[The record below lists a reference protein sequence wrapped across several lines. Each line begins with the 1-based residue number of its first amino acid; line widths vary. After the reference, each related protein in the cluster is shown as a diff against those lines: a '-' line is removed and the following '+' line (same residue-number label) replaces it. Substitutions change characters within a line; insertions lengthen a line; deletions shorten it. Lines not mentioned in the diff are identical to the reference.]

1 MSITK
6 NSDGSVTMSGNVT
19 PGSEIYHV
27 SDANQMVYVYGTN
40 HFIYGLPDTKIAL
53 MSDYSSI
60 AAYNGNS
67 EIDFIGNDGWAYLE
81 GNNYQVKIF
90 DNNSEAYVN
99 NSNVAFSSFPNG
111 NQQTAK
117 IHGNNNLISYWTNA
131 NGIVSGQNV
140 TINGN
145 FSNNKTTIT
154 GDGSSVHINGDQQQI
169 TVSGNNDTV
178 NYSGNN
184 GIIHPQ
190 GNNITVNANF
200 ANIWLP
206 DNVAV
211 NVTGAGNIIHMGKGD
226 IVNAT
231 CTDSTHANGYTIPAI
246 RLRNFYSIGSAG
258 GASPGFI
265 FAKDLG
271 YAVNDIVDIGRNN
284 VSISTDASGLMNNT
298 YVTLDGKHNQYA
310 HLDLTGSQNRQ
321 DINDDDRMHNAVIS
335 YTRSQTWPVSIKSA
349 HDIRSIAQQ
358 TSSSDV
364 NDMITSRAVSKAAY
378 NNHQTMTSVLPEST
392 TTTGESLLNPIMNPQ
407 QAIPAAAHLS

>member
-40 HFIYGLPDTKIAL
+40 HFIYGLPDTKIGL

-145 FSNNKTTIT
+145 FANNKTTIT

-184 GIIHPQ
+184 GIIHLQ

-246 RLRNFYSIGSAG
+246 RLRSFYGVG
-258 GASPGFI
+258 QLPYPFTVQ
-265 FAKDLG
+265 KDRG
-271 YAVNDIVDIGRNN
+271 YAINTIVDIGK
-284 VSISTDASGLMNNT
+284 SHASFSTDSSGLLNDA
-298 YVTLDGKHNQYA
+298 YVTLDGKHYQYA
-310 HLDLTGSQNRQ
+310 HLDLTGSRYWADVAN
-321 DINDDDRMHNAVIS
+321 DDRMHNAVVS
-335 YTRSQTWPVSIKSA
+335 YTASQTWPVSTKSA
-349 HDIRSIAQQ
+349 PDIRSIAQQ
-358 TSSSDV
+358 ASSSDV

-378 NNHQTMTSVLPEST
+378 NNHQTITSVLPEST
-392 TTTGESLLNPIMNPQ
+392 ITTGESLLNPIMNPQ
-407 QAIPAAAHLS
+407 QAIPAAAHLG

>member
-6 NSDGSVTMSGNVT
+6 NSDGSVTISGNVT

-27 SDANQMVYVYGTN
+27 SNANQMVYVYGTN

-53 MSDYSSI
+53 MSDYASI
-60 AAYNGNS
+60 SAYNGNS

-99 NSNVAFSSFPNG
+99 NSNIAFSSFPNG

-145 FSNNKTTIT
+145 FANNKTTIT
-154 GDGSSVHINGDQQQI
+154 GDGSSVHISGDQQQI

-178 NYSGNN
+178 NYSGNS
-184 GIIHPQ
+184 GTIHLQ
-190 GNNITVNANF
+190 GNNVTINANF
-200 ANIWLP
+200 ADIWLP
-206 DNVAV
+206 DNVTV
-211 NVTGAGNIIHMGKGD
+211 NVTGAGNTIHMGKND
-226 IVNAT
+226 AVNTA
-231 CTDSTHANGYTIPAI
+231 CTDSNHANRYTIPAI
-246 RLRNFYSIGSAG
+246 KLCEYEPRGGYPNTSYIPVDIGYG
-258 GASPGFI
+258 
-265 FAKDLG
+265 
-271 YAVNDIVDIGRNN
+271 VNNIVDIGKRN
-284 VSISTDASGLMNNT
+284 VILSTDSSGLLNNA
-298 YVTLDGKHNQYA
+298 YITLYTRNLKQPV
-310 HLDLTGSQNRQ
+310 LDLKNYDEMNT
-321 DINDDDRMHNAVIS
+321 AVIS
-335 YTRSQTWPVSIKSA
+335 YTPSQTWPVSTKSA
-349 HDIRSIAQQ
+349 PDIRSIAQQ
-358 TSSSDV
+358 ASSSDV

>member
-1 MSITK
+1 MSTTK

-40 HFIYGLPDTKIAL
+40 HFIYGLPDTKIGL
-53 MSDYSSI
+53 MSDYASI
-60 AAYNGNS
+60 SAYNGNS

-99 NSNVAFSSFPNG
+99 NSTVAFSSFPNG

-145 FSNNKTTIT
+145 FANNKTTIT

-184 GIIHPQ
+184 GIIHLQ
-190 GNNITVNANF
+190 GNNTAVNASF
-200 ANIWLP
+200 SDIWLP
-206 DNVAV
+206 DNVTV
-211 NVTGAGNIIHMGKGD
+211 NIIGAGDTIHMGKNNT
-226 IVNAT
+226 VNIA
-231 CTDSTHANGYTIPAI
+231 CSDKTHANRFNVQGIWYQT
-246 RLRNFYSIGSAG
+246 
-258 GASPGFI
+258 
-265 FAKDLG
+265 
-271 YAVNDIVDIGRNN
+271 VNGLCLKG
-284 VSISTDASGLMNNT
+284 TDAIFDYGTNGTINSDSNGTIYSLFTGNA
-298 YVTLDGKHNQYA
+298 GHN
-310 HLDLTGSQNRQ
+310 HLYLAEPYRLVPNSQL
-321 DINDDDRMHNAVIS
+321 I
-335 YTRSQTWPVSIKSA
+335 SIKKMTDIMTSA
-349 HDIRSIAQQ
+349 PFQPQNQSYKSKSNNF
-358 TSSSDV
+358 TNSSDT
-364 NDMITSRAVSKAAY
+364 NDMISMAKTVTNAAY
-378 NNHQTMTSVLPEST
+378 NNHQTITSVLPEST
-392 TTTGESLLNPIMNPQ
+392 ITTGESLLNPIMNPQ
-407 QAIPAAAHLS
+407 QTIPAAAHLS

>member
-27 SDANQMVYVYGTN
+27 SNANQMVYVYGTN

-99 NSNVAFSSFPNG
+99 NSTVAFSSFPNG
-111 NQQTAK
+111 NQQSAK

-145 FSNNKTTIT
+145 FANNKTTIT

-184 GIIHPQ
+184 GIIHLQ

-246 RLRNFYSIGSAG
+246 KLCEYEPRGGYPNTSYIPVDIGYG
-258 GASPGFI
+258 
-265 FAKDLG
+265 
-271 YAVNDIVDIGRNN
+271 VNNIVDIGKRN
-284 VSISTDASGLMNNT
+284 VILSTDSSGLLNNA
-298 YVTLDGKHNQYA
+298 YITLYTRDLKQPV
-310 HLDLTGSQNRQ
+310 LDLKNYDEMNT
-321 DINDDDRMHNAVIS
+321 AVVS
-335 YTRSQTWPVSIKSA
+335 YTPSQTWPVSTKSA
-349 HDIRSIAQQ
+349 PDIRSIAQQ
-358 TSSSDV
+358 ASSSDV

-392 TTTGESLLNPIMNPQ
+392 TTTGESLFNPIMNPQ

>member
-40 HFIYGLPDTKIAL
+40 HFIYGLPDTKIGL
-53 MSDYSSI
+53 MSDYASI
-60 AAYNGNS
+60 SAYNGNS

-99 NSNVAFSSFPNG
+99 NSTVAFSSFPNG

-145 FSNNKTTIT
+145 FANNKTTIT

-178 NYSGNN
+178 NYSGNS
-184 GIIHPQ
+184 GTIHLQ
-190 GNNITVNANF
+190 GNNVTINANF
-200 ANIWLP
+200 ADIWLP
-206 DNVAV
+206 DNVTV
-211 NVTGAGNIIHMGKGD
+211 NVTGAGNTIHMGKND
-226 IVNAT
+226 AVNTT
-231 CTDSTHANGYTIPAI
+231 CTDRTHANRYTIPAI
-246 RLRNFYSIGSAG
+246 RLRSIRGE
-258 GASPGFI
+258 GFLPTPNI
-265 FAKDLG
+265 VETNLG
-271 YAVNDIVDIGRNN
+271 YTVNNIIDIGKNH
-284 VSISTDASGLMNNT
+284 VSLSTDSSGLLNDAFISL
-298 YVTLDGKHNQYA
+298 YGKHNQDKYFELA
-310 HLDLTGSQNRQ
+310 NAK
-321 DINDDDRMHNAVIS
+321 NDAKDTAIIS
-335 YTRSQTWPVSIKSA
+335 YTRSQTWPVSTKSA
-349 HDIRSIAQQ
+349 PDIRSIAQQ
-358 TSSSDV
+358 ASSSDV

-378 NNHQTMTSVLPEST
+378 NNHQTITSVLPEST